1 MLISK
6 FSQFCRLMA
15 LTLINQLLFFCR
27 YRPFSSFGIEKFKK
41 FVSVA
46 SKCKP
51 GTKILITIRQIL
63 AYNFTRIFACPLTE
77 SCCFAEVMNFL
88 LIPLP
93 LLSPRNS
100 MDPSA
105 LTPRI
110 GTRTTVSWISIPL
123 ITTPSTMFTRVPA
136 SSTWR
141 QNHQRKAPT
150 IAARVSMTPPTTG
163 CCLPRDRQ
171 PGSTLKNSVLSPHP
185 T

>member
-1 MLISK
+1 
-6 FSQFCRLMA
+6 
-15 LTLINQLLFFCR
+15 
-27 YRPFSSFGIEKFKK
+27 
-41 FVSVA
+41 
-46 SKCKP
+46 
-51 GTKILITIRQIL
+51 
-63 AYNFTRIFACPLTE
+63 
-77 SCCFAEVMNFL
+77 MNFL

-123 ITTPSTMFTRVPA
+123 ITTPSIMFTRVPA

-185 T
+185 TQPLGSLILAVTRQTVLGLSLSVEGGPLRRVRPPWPGVDMLPGT